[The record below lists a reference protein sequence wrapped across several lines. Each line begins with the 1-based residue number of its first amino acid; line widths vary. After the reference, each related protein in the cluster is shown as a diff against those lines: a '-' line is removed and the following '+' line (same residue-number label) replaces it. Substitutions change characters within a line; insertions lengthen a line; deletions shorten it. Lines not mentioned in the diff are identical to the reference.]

1 VQAEELG
8 IPVFVIKSNSV
19 SQIEQFL
26 ADLFMVPAPHNNA
39 SQHDEALEQTEE
51 AIQLVLA
58 GEKYVDLRPASA
70 NIRREQHQL
79 AQKASLVSQS
89 FGTEPNRFVRIFR
102 D

>member
-1 VQAEELG
+1 
-8 IPVFVIKSNSV
+8 VIKSNTI

-26 ADLFMVPAPHNNA
+26 ADLFMVPAPHHITNL
-39 SQHDEALEQTEE
+39 HTEALEQAEE

-58 GEKYVDLRPASA
+58 GEKYVDLRPAAA

-79 AQKASLVSQS
+79 AQKASLISQS